1 MNSFSHLTVPS
12 SMVFYTPLMDRLAEK
27 NPSLAQEVVNA
38 LNRIDR
44 DGRNYFFRQVIGD
57 EKVHHG

>member
-1 MNSFSHLTVPS
+1 
-12 SMVFYTPLMDRLAEK
+12 MVFYTPLMSRLAEK
-27 NPSLAQEVVNA
+27 NPSLAQDVVNA

-57 EKVHHG
+57 EKVHYG